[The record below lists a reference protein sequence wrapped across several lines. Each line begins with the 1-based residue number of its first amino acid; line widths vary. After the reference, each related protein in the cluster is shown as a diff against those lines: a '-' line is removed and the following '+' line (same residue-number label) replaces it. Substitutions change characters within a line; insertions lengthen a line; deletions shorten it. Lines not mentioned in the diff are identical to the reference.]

1 MDSSNRPA
9 GSSPAGSN
17 IGSPAPGGPM
27 SPCVSICTLDEQGL
41 CRGCLRSLAEISGW
55 LRMSAAER
63 WNVLGAIEIRRT
75 ARS

>member
-1 MDSSNRPA
+1 
-9 GSSPAGSN
+9 
-17 IGSPAPGGPM
+17 M